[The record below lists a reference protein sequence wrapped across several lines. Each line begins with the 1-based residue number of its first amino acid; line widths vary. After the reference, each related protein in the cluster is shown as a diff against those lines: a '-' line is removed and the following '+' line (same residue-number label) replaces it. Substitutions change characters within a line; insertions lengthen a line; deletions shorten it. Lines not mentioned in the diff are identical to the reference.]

1 MSKVYEATD
10 VGCVRPINEDSA
22 AVFDPEVYVVA
33 DGMGGH
39 AAGEVA
45 SHILVKSVRE
55 SLSGLPHI
63 EEQDLREAIHR
74 ANHEILATVA
84 ENPDC
89 QGMGTTATLL
99 HTEQGLAFWAHVGD
113 SRLYLLRDG
122 VLHQVTR
129 DHSYVEDLVEH
140 GEITEAEARIHPQKN
155 MLTRAVGVAE
165 ALEVDS
171 GRFDVR
177 TGDIL
182 LLATDGLMN
191 MVREE
196 EIASILQ
203 QGQQDPAR
211 ALIEAAL
218 RSGGRDNVTAVVV
231 VYGV

>member
-45 SHILVKSVRE
+45 SQALCR
-55 SLSGLPHI
+55 
-63 EEQDLREAIHR
+63 AIHR
-74 ANHEILATVA
+74 ANREILATVA

-140 GEITEAEARIHPQKN
+140 GELTEAEARIHPQKN

>member
-1 MSKVYEATD
+1 M
-10 VGCVRPINEDSA
+10 
-22 AVFDPEVYVVA
+22 
-33 DGMGGH
+33 
-39 AAGEVA
+39 
-45 SHILVKSVRE
+45 
-55 SLSGLPHI
+55 
-63 EEQDLREAIHR
+63 
-74 ANHEILATVA
+74 
-84 ENPDC
+84 
-89 QGMGTTATLL
+89 
-99 HTEQGLAFWAHVGD
+99 
-113 SRLYLLRDG
+113 
-122 VLHQVTR
+122 LHQVTR